1 MHHVFNACV
10 MDVVLFKSFFHTHN
24 WYMHTQTHMHTHT
37 RTWSSAPQLVSC
49 EWNWFVGIL
58 WSPFVIRLPYNHLHV
73 YTHPIANNF
82 PITALVARQLQLDT
96 YTRTYIITHRHT
108 HTHMHLSPGQLFREY
123 SEPVVLLNDLLS
135 SLVQLI
141 LPDGPLLLKFH
152 PLFFVA
158 FDPRLEIML
167 LSLLHLQ
174 QLLVAGY
181 AVIQLLVTL
190 LKEA

>member
-1 MHHVFNACV
+1 
-10 MDVVLFKSFFHTHN
+10 
-24 WYMHTQTHMHTHT
+24 
-37 RTWSSAPQLVSC
+37 
-49 EWNWFVGIL
+49 
-58 WSPFVIRLPYNHLHV
+58 
-73 YTHPIANNF
+73 
-82 PITALVARQLQLDT
+82 
-96 YTRTYIITHRHT
+96 
-108 HTHMHLSPGQLFREY
+108 MHLSPGQLFGEY

-141 LPDGPLLLKFH
+141 LPDGPLLLKLH

-181 AVIQLLVTL
+181 AIIQLFVTL